1 MSEELSD
8 AEIFAAADRVFANG
22 QNVTPARVR
31 SILGRGNPVH
41 IGALLDTWW
50 GSLIQER
57 TYPAE
62 FAAALNK
69 LWEHALWHS
78 RQRADQELESERQS
92 WENRTRLMANCH
104 QALEQ
109 TLIKERR
116 AALKERLHLRRNYEL
131 LRESQQRLRQSL
143 KLAESAKSQV
153 DRDLKRMKLQLSLT
167 RTLSAERA
175 RHYLD
180 EVLALQTLYAAMQ
193 SRSDSAAHFTD
204 QTAASFHHNQ
214 QGQEQDFK
222 MLVAVA
228 KCNLEQQID
237 EVRQQLDWVNS
248 ASPPTERQKKC
259 ASYAPQVLAIRHQLE
274 ELHRLASFYRTALE
288 DLDKRF
294 VPLYWVP
301 LDPP

>member
-1 MSEELSD
+1 MSEELRD
-8 AEIFAAADRVFANG
+8 DEIFAAADRVFASG
-22 QNVTPARVR
+22 QNVTPVRVLR
-31 SILGRGNPVH
+31 LLGRGNPVH

-50 GSLIQER
+50 GDLIQER

-69 LWEHALWHS
+69 LWELALWHS

-92 WENRTRLMANCH
+92 WKNRMRLMANCH
-104 QALEQ
+104 QSLEQ
-109 TLIKERR
+109 TLLKERR
-116 AALKERLHLRRNYEL
+116 AALKERLHFRRNYRL

-143 KLAESAKSQV
+143 KMAESAKSQV
-153 DRDLKRMKLQLSLT
+153 DRDLKRMQLQLSLI
-167 RTLSAERA
+167 RTLSAKRE

-180 EVLALQTLYAAMQ
+180 EVLALQTLCG
-193 SRSDSAAHFTD
+193 SDSAVRLSD
-204 QTAASFHHNQ
+204 QTAANFHHNQ
-214 QGQEQDFK
+214 SGQEQDFK
-222 MLVAVA
+222 TLVALA

-237 EVRQQLDWVNS
+237 GVRQQLDWVNS
-248 ASPPTERQKKC
+248 ATPATERQKNF

-274 ELHRLASFYRTALE
+274 ELHRLANFYRTAVE